1 MKSAEGFERCTKQNA
16 VDANTV
22 HARFLEKL
30 ASQKFL
36 FVYSKYITIPLVAV
50 GFGGGRGFAYAPSKK
65 IP

>member
-1 MKSAEGFERCTKQNA
+1 MLRVLSDALSRMA

-22 HARFLEKL
+22 HARFLDKL

-36 FVYSKYITIPLVAV
+36 FVYSKYITIPSVAV